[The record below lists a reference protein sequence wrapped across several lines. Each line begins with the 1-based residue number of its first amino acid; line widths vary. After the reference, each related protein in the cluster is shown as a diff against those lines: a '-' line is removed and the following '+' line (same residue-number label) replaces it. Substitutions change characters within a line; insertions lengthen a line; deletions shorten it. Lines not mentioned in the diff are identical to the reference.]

1 MLNLISTPIGN
12 LDDISLRAIDVIKS
26 SDYIYAE
33 DTRSFKKILKHIKC
47 EKICKSFHE
56 HNEEKISKEIIKLLK
71 NGKNIVLACE
81 AGTPAISDPGYK
93 LIREINNLNIRY
105 TLLPGPSAVI
115 NALVISGLPTDK
127 FSFYG
132 FIPRKVNAKEELFK
146 KIAIENK
153 TSICFE
159 SIKRLEDSL
168 KTLSKFIDTERKI
181 SVCREMTKAHE
192 QIVTDN
198 CKNVLKEIYK
208 GNIPLKGEVVL
219 IVEGESNKKFNVK
232 IDNKI
237 KQQFLSKMST
247 SEAAKLISLL
257 TKQNKREIYKFLK
270 ES

>member
-1 MLNLISTPIGN
+1 M
-12 LDDISLRAIDVIKS
+12 
-26 SDYIYAE
+26 
-33 DTRSFKKILKHIKC
+33 
-47 EKICKSFHE
+47 
-56 HNEEKISKEIIKLLK
+56 
-71 NGKNIVLACE
+71 
-81 AGTPAISDPGYK
+81 
-93 LIREINNLNIRY
+93 
-105 TLLPGPSAVI
+105 I
-115 NALVISGLPTDK
+115 NALVLSGLPTDK

-132 FIPRKVNAKEELFK
+132 FIPRKSNAKEELFK
-146 KIAIENK
+146 KIAIDNK

-237 KQQFLSKMST
+237 KQEFLSKMST

>member
-1 MLNLISTPIGN
+1 M
-12 LDDISLRAIDVIKS
+12 
-26 SDYIYAE
+26 
-33 DTRSFKKILKHIKC
+33 
-47 EKICKSFHE
+47 
-56 HNEEKISKEIIKLLK
+56 
-71 NGKNIVLACE
+71 
-81 AGTPAISDPGYK
+81 
-93 LIREINNLNIRY
+93 
-105 TLLPGPSAVI
+105 
-115 NALVISGLPTDK
+115 
-127 FSFYG
+127 
-132 FIPRKVNAKEELFK
+132 
-146 KIAIENK
+146 
-153 TSICFE
+153 
-159 SIKRLEDSL
+159 EDSL
-168 KTLSKFIDTERKI
+168 KTLSKFIDTDRKI

-237 KQQFLSKMST
+237 KQEFLSKMST